1 MNDHD
6 YIQLEVLY
14 GAHNYRPLDDVLNR
28 GKGVWVWDV
37 EGNRCRKGRNRI
49 YFMIFLRKALV

>member
-14 GAHNYRPLDDVLNR
+14 GAHNYKPLDDVLNR
-28 GKGVWVWDV
+28 GRVYGY
-37 EGNRCRKGRNRI
+37 GT
-49 YFMIFLRKALV
+49 LRATVAEKAGTEFIL